1 MVSFNE
7 GENYQILRQISA
19 HEVHFVERPDIL
31 ESYTYEDVKLKKQ
44 FIALSGLRHDPLSVK
59 DPIA

>member
-31 ESYTYEDVKLKKQ
+31 ELYLYENVKLEKL
-44 FIALSGLRHDPLSVK
+44 FFTLSGLRHDPLSVK
-59 DPIA
+59 DPMA